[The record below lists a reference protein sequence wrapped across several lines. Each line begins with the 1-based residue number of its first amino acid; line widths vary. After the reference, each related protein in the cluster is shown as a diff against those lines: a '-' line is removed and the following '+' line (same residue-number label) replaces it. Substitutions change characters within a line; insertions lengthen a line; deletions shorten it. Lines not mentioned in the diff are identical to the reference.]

1 MTLPPLAKWIAFT
14 ILGLAAVA
22 GGRTPAVALWTVAY
36 VAASVVGAT
45 RRSWKAGARARGHRD
60 AEAGARERP
69 LRAGPFVLAG
79 RVAYAEEQPEAMRVE
94 IVQEGS
100 ENVSSGTWSHQW
112 NEVDRTLTVH
122 PFYVVRDDGERILV
136 EPTPDGSQ
144 LFDDLEDKV
153 PVGED
158 LQTVSLGSRP
168 QRTRFATLMPDEHV
182 WVTGELDRAFNPEG
196 TGAAAQAGY
205 RESAG
210 PTSWVMRGDPTLLV
224 SSVSLVSDF
233 RSRSQRHASHAFL
246 LLFVLVVPLLI
257 VARYVDRDRGATV
270 TGTVTSVDEVRDRES
285 GRLRGYRARTSH
297 LLGTSDSET
306 LARAPE
312 IGSTMPFRVGE
323 YSANEGTVARMTGG
337 ELGLSY
343 MVCVF
348 GIVACCMSTRSATR
362 SLPWY
367 RSDKVK
373 LTESGQGRLPGG
385 A

>member
-22 GGRTPAVALWTVAY
+22 GGRTPAVALWTAAY
-36 VAASVVGAT
+36 VAASVVGAI
-45 RRSWKAGARARGHRD
+45 RRSWKAGARARAHRD
-60 AEAGARERP
+60 AEAGARGRP
-69 LRAGPFVLAG
+69 LRTGPFVLAG

-144 LFDDLEDKV
+144 LFDELEDKV

-168 QRTRFATLMPDEHV
+168 QRTRFATLMPDERV
-182 WVTGELDRAFNPEG
+182 WVTGELDRASDPEG
-196 TGAAAQAGY
+196 TGAA
-205 RESAG
+205 
-210 PTSWVMRGDPTLLV
+210 SWVMRGDPTLLV

-373 LTESGQGRLPGG
+373 LTESGPGRLPGRV
-385 A
+385 